1 MGVKRKV
8 MTLINSPLQQEVVVW
23 EGILDGDVQGWTV
36 GAGACGGGYR
46 LEYEVTSSSLSLS
59 RSSSSTSSKS
69 SSSSVAGMVW
79 SMGGLGR

>member
-1 MGVKRKV
+1 

-36 GAGACGGGYR
+36 GLGACGGGYG
-46 LEYEVTSSSLSLS
+46 LEHEVASSSLSLS

-69 SSSSVAGMVW
+69 SSSLSVAGMVW

>member
-36 GAGACGGGYR
+36 GAGAWG
-46 LEYEVTSSSLSLS
+46 LV
-59 RSSSSTSSKS
+59 
-69 SSSSVAGMVW
+69 VVGMGW
-79 SMGGLGR
+79 SMR

>member
-1 MGVKRKV
+1 

-36 GAGACGGGYR
+36 GLRACGGGGYG
-46 LEYEVTSSSLSLS
+46 LEHDEVASSSLSLS
-59 RSSSSTSSKS
+59 RSSSLTSSKS
-69 SSSSVAGMVW
+69 SSSLSVAGMVW

>member
-1 MGVKRKV
+1 

-36 GAGACGGGYR
+36 GAGACGGGYG
-46 LEYEVTSSSLSLS
+46 LEHEVTSSSLSLS

-69 SSSSVAGMVW
+69 SSSLSVAGMVW